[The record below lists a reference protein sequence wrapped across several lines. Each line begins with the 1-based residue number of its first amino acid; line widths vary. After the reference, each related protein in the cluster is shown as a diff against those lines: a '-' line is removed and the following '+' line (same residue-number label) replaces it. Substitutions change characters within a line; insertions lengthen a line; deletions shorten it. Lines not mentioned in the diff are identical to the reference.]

1 METQPSLE
9 TAGSLHSSPQRLL
22 CKLAPVLVSVE
33 SGIFPRA
40 FAAVTQH
47 ENINEGEEAVAPDL
61 ADSASPAAWLVL
73 PWLDVYNRSFCQPRE
88 ILVDVSSEF
97 PQEVEHLFLPSCV
110 PLRRCGGC
118 CSDEAMECTPTRTHT
133 LTVEVPQHARTRSQW
148 RYPNTHAHA
157 HSGGTPTCTHTLT
170 VELMKVKYGRHKW
183 ARLPFTE
190 HSACEC
196 RLKKGLTP
204 ALPWRQ
210 CSGCVGQW
218 KVLDPMSC
226 ECSCRRSPQHC
237 HRKGKELNLRSCKC
251 ESLRKR

>member
-133 LTVEVPQHARTRSQW
+133 LTVE
-148 RYPNTHAHA
+148 
-157 HSGGTPTCTHTLT
+157 
-170 VELMKVKYGRHKW
+170 LMKVKYGRHKW

-204 ALPWRQ
+204 ALPWRQCSGQ